1 MIRRPPR
8 STLFPYTTL
17 FRSRISASVLAR
29 GNLGTF
35 HIQSK
40 AGDYDAELKSHDNTD
55 IVVVSM
61 VVPPGGN
68 SGGHYHPGP
77 VLVTVK
83 TGTITF
89 YMGDDPPCSAHVHPA
104 GTTFFENGGMV
115 GMARNEGTVCAGTGK
130 LCVLSRTRSRERRA
144 AFSWRAARP
153 SPPARPAT
161 RARSGPPARHS
172 RAPARCC
179 DIRLRCWSPARRG
192 TRGRRCRCLWRI
204 RARPND
210 PSRGTVGS
218 IRQRGIA
225 LLG

>member
-55 IVVVSM
+55 IVVVSI
-61 VVPPGGN
+61 VVTPGGN
-68 SGGHYHPGP
+68 SGWHYHPGP

-89 YMGDDPPCSAHVHPA
+89 YMGDDPSCSAHVHPA

-115 GMARNEGTVCAGTGK
+115 WMARNERKVYGPTLVAFFVSVGGP
-130 LCVLSRTRSRERRA
+130 TRLDVSA
-144 AFSWRAARP
+144 PGNFAFSV
-153 SPPARPAT
+153 
-161 RARSGPPARHS
+161 
-172 RAPARCC
+172 
-179 DIRLRCWSPARRG
+179 D
-192 TRGRRCRCLWRI
+192 
-204 RARPND
+204 
-210 PSRGTVGS
+210 
-218 IRQRGIA
+218 
-225 LLG
+225 